1 MATAKTK
8 SVWFCKECGNE
19 SPKWMGR
26 CPACGEWNTMVEETV
41 ATGKKMTAVTVPGAS
56 HKPLK
61 LSEIDSAREQR
72 ISLNNAEVD
81 RILGGGLVEGSLV
94 LIGGEPGIGKST
106 LSLQIPLNCPALKT
120 LYVTGEESARQV
132 KLRASRIGGD
142 DSGCMIYSE
151 TLMENIL
158 EQARAMMPD
167 LMVVDSVQTMF
178 SQNVES
184 SPGSVTQIK
193 ETASMLLRFA
203 KETGVPVILIG
214 HITKEGSIAG
224 PKILEHIVDV
234 VLQFEGDNRGTY
246 RLLRSIKNRFGS
258 TSELAVFEMTGKG
271 LREVSNPSE
280 MLIPMH
286 EEGLSGVAVSAMLDG
301 TRPFLI
307 EVQSLVSSAAYGTP
321 QRSATGFDVRRLNM
335 LLAVLEK
342 RAGFKLGV
350 KDVFLNMAGGLKVSD
365 PACDLAV
372 ISAVLSSNFDF
383 AIPSDICFAGEIG
396 LSGEVRPVAQTDR
409 RIIEA
414 ARLGFKKIYVSSYSS
429 LEGVGN
435 AAIEVVK
442 VLFFLFFAF
451 CEYGGATST
460 PLDTSLLFLFAF
472 SCLSCHS
479 RTSHDVTHK
488 HLSDCYHL
496 AFCRSFL
503 VLEQCDV
510 LVYLLCSTCLVS
522 LPFLLRS
529 MRRYN
534 SVFVALAFF
543 YFSTARCF

>member
-1 MATAKTK
+1 
-8 SVWFCKECGNE
+8 
-19 SPKWMGR
+19 
-26 CPACGEWNTMVEETV
+26 MVEETV
-41 ATGKKMTAVTVPGAS
+41 ATGKKAGVQSVSVPGAGS
-56 HKPLK
+56 KPMP
-61 LSEIDSAREQR
+61 LSEIDSNHENR

-132 KLRASRIGGD
+132 KLRAARIGGD
-142 DSGCMIYSE
+142 DSGCLIYSE
-151 TLMENIL
+151 TLMENIIA
-158 EQARAMMPD
+158 EARSIMPD

-193 ETASMLLRFA
+193 ETAAMLLRFA

-224 PKILEHIVDV
+224 PKVLEHIVDV
-234 VLQFEGDNRGTY
+234 VLQFEGDNRGSY

-307 EVQSLVSSAAYGTP
+307 EVQALVSTAAYGTP

-342 RAGFKLGV
+342 RAGFKLSV

-372 ISAVLSSNFDF
+372 VCAVLSSNFDF
-383 AIPSDICFAGEIG
+383 AIPSDVCFAGEVG

-414 ARLGFKKIYVSSYSS
+414 ARLGFRKIYVSAFSG
-429 LEGVGN
+429 LENVPDG
-435 AAIEVVK
+435 IEVIK
-442 VLFFLFFAF
+442 VADIPAL
-451 CEYGGATST
+451 
-460 PLDTSLLFLFAF
+460 
-472 SCLSCHS
+472 
-479 RTSHDVTHK
+479 
-488 HLSDCYHL
+488 
-496 AFCRSFL
+496 CRSLFKG
-503 VLEQCDV
+503 
-510 LVYLLCSTCLVS
+510 
-522 LPFLLRS
+522 
-529 MRRYN
+529 N
-534 SVFVALAFF
+534 
-543 YFSTARCF
+543 

>member
-1 MATAKTK
+1 
-8 SVWFCKECGNE
+8 
-19 SPKWMGR
+19 
-26 CPACGEWNTMVEETV
+26 MVEETV
-41 ATGKKMTAVTVPGAS
+41 ATGKKSQTQQVNVPGAG
-56 HKPLK
+56 HKPKPLAD
-61 LSEIDSAREQR
+61 IDSSVENRM
-72 ISLNNAEVD
+72 SLNNGEVD

-106 LSLQIPLNCPALKT
+106 LSLQIPLHCPSLKT

-142 DSGCMIYSE
+142 DSNCMIYSE
-151 TLMENIL
+151 TLMENIIA
-158 EQARAMMPD
+158 EARAMMPD
-167 LMVVDSVQTMF
+167 LMIVDSVQTMF

-193 ETASMLLRFA
+193 ETAAMLLRFA

-234 VLQFEGDNRGTY
+234 VLQFEGDNRGAY

-286 EEGLSGVAVSAMLDG
+286 DDGLSGVTVSAMLDG

-307 EVQSLVSSAAYGTP
+307 EIQALVSSAAYGTP
-321 QRSATGFDVRRLNM
+321 QRSATGFDVRRMNM

-342 RAGFKLGV
+342 RAGFKLSV
-350 KDVFLNMAGGLKVSD
+350 KDVFLNMAGGLKVND

-372 ISAVLSSNFDF
+372 ISAVLSSNFDMPV
-383 AIPSDICFAGEIG
+383 PSDVCFCGEVG
-396 LSGEVRPVAQTDR
+396 LSGEIRPVAQTER

-414 ARLGFKKIYVSSYSS
+414 SRIGFKRIFISSFTS
-429 LEGVGN
+429 LEGLEALPKAG
-435 AAIEVVK
+435 IEIVK
-442 VLFFLFFAF
+442 VADVPELCRKLFK
-451 CEYGGATST
+451 G
-460 PLDTSLLFLFAF
+460 
-472 SCLSCHS
+472 
-479 RTSHDVTHK
+479 
-488 HLSDCYHL
+488 
-496 AFCRSFL
+496 
-503 VLEQCDV
+503 
-510 LVYLLCSTCLVS
+510 
-522 LPFLLRS
+522 
-529 MRRYN
+529 N
-534 SVFVALAFF
+534 
-543 YFSTARCF
+543 

>member
-1 MATAKTK
+1 MGVRHDSHPDFLIIFVENYKLMATAQKTK
-8 SVWFCKECGNE
+8 TVWFCKECGNE

-41 ATGKKMTAVTVPGAS
+41 ATGKRTAAASVSVPGS
-56 HKPLK
+56 GHKPMP
-61 LSEIDSAREQR
+61 LSSIESSIKKR
-72 ISLNNAEVD
+72 ISLSNGEMD

-106 LSLQIPLNCPALKT
+106 LSLQIPLHCRNLKT

-132 KLRASRIGGD
+132 KLRAARIGGD
-142 DSGCMIYSE
+142 DADCMIYSE
-151 TLMENIL
+151 TLMENIIA
-158 EQARAMMPD
+158 QAREIMPD
-167 LMVVDSVQTMF
+167 LMIVDSVQTMF

-271 LREVSNPSE
+271 LREVTNPSE

-350 KDVFLNMAGGLKVSD
+350 KDVFLNMAGGLRVSD

-372 ISAVLSSNFDF
+372 ISAVLSSNFDLS
-383 AIPSDICFAGEIG
+383 IPSDVCFAGEVG
-396 LSGEVRPVAQTDR
+396 LSGEIRPVAQTDR

-414 ARLGFKKIYVSSYSS
+414 ARLGFRRIFVSSFSS
-429 LEGVGN
+429 LEGIADQDLKG
-435 AAIEVVK
+435 IEVIK
-442 VLFFLFFAF
+442 VA
-451 CEYGGATST
+451 
-460 PLDTSLLFLFAF
+460 
-472 SCLSCHS
+472 
-479 RTSHDVTHK
+479 DVPA
-488 HLSDCYHL
+488 L
-496 AFCRSFL
+496 CRSLFKG
-503 VLEQCDV
+503 
-510 LVYLLCSTCLVS
+510 
-522 LPFLLRS
+522 
-529 MRRYN
+529 N
-534 SVFVALAFF
+534 
-543 YFSTARCF
+543 

>member
-1 MATAKTK
+1 MATVKTK
-8 SVWFCKECGNE
+8 TVWFCKACGNE

-41 ATGKKMTAVTVPGAS
+41 ATGKKTASQQINVPGTG
-56 HKPLK
+56 HKPMPLAD
-61 LSEIDSAREQR
+61 IDSAVESR
-72 ISLNNAEVD
+72 ISLNNGEVD

-106 LSLQIPLNCPALKT
+106 LSLQIPLHCPDLKT
-120 LYVTGEESARQV
+120 LYVTGEESAKQV
-132 KLRASRIGGD
+132 KLRAARIGGD
-142 DSGCMIYSE
+142 DSNCLIYSE
-151 TLMENIL
+151 TLMENIIN
-158 EQARAMMPD
+158 EARAIMPD
-167 LMVVDSVQTMF
+167 LMIVDSVQTMF

-193 ETASMLLRFA
+193 ETAAMLLRFA

-307 EVQSLVSSAAYGTP
+307 EVQALVSSAAYGTP

-350 KDVFLNMAGGLKVSD
+350 KDVFLNMAGGLKVND
-365 PACDLAV
+365 PACDLAIV
-372 ISAVLSSNFDF
+372 SAVLSSNFDF
-383 AIPSDICFAGEIG
+383 AVPSDVCFCGEIG
-396 LSGEVRPVAQTDR
+396 LSGEIRPVAQTER
-409 RIIEA
+409 RIVEA
-414 ARLGFKKIYVSSYSS
+414 SRLGFKKMFISGFTN
-429 LEGVGN
+429 LEGLELLHK
-435 AAIEVVK
+435 ADIEVVK
-442 VLFFLFFAF
+442 INDIPSLCRTLFK
-451 CEYGGATST
+451 G
-460 PLDTSLLFLFAF
+460 
-472 SCLSCHS
+472 
-479 RTSHDVTHK
+479 
-488 HLSDCYHL
+488 
-496 AFCRSFL
+496 
-503 VLEQCDV
+503 
-510 LVYLLCSTCLVS
+510 
-522 LPFLLRS
+522 
-529 MRRYN
+529 
-534 SVFVALAFF
+534 
-543 YFSTARCF
+543 

>member
-1 MATAKTK
+1 
-8 SVWFCKECGNE
+8 
-19 SPKWMGR
+19 
-26 CPACGEWNTMVEETV
+26 MVEAPAESR
-41 ATGKKMTAVTVPGAS
+41 KSPSERAS
-56 HKPLK
+56 AQARQDRRPQK
-61 LSEIDSAREQR
+61 LREIDSSAENRL
-72 ISLNNAEVD
+72 SLGMTEVD
-81 RILGGGLVEGSLV
+81 RLLGGGIVPGSLV

-106 LSLQIPLNCPALKT
+106 LSLQIPLNCPNLKT
-120 LYVTGEESARQV
+120 LYVTGEESAKQV
-132 KLRASRIGGD
+132 KLRATRIGGD

-151 TLMENIL
+151 TLMENIIA
-158 EQARAMMPD
+158 EARAMMPD

-193 ETASMLLRFA
+193 ETAAMLLRFA

-307 EVQSLVSSAAYGTP
+307 EVQSLVSTAAYGTP

-342 RAGFKLGV
+342 RAGFKLSV

-383 AIPSDICFAGEIG
+383 AIPSDVCLAGEIG
-396 LSGEVRPVAQTDR
+396 LSGEIRPVAQTDR

-414 ARLGFKKIYVSSYSS
+414 ARLGFRKIYVSSFSS
-429 LEGVGN
+429 LEGVSGEL
-435 AAIEVVK
+435 AKIKGKSQGAGIEIVK
-442 VLFFLFFAF
+442 VADVPSLCRTLF
-451 CEYGGATST
+451 
-460 PLDTSLLFLFAF
+460 
-472 SCLSCHS
+472 
-479 RTSHDVTHK
+479 K
-488 HLSDCYHL
+488 
-496 AFCRSFL
+496 
-503 VLEQCDV
+503 
-510 LVYLLCSTCLVS
+510 
-522 LPFLLRS
+522 
-529 MRRYN
+529 
-534 SVFVALAFF
+534 
-543 YFSTARCF
+543 